1 MWILLHSFNTFCF
14 IYVAITAYN
23 DFTTNPLVTTL
34 HDTIYPIKEIPFPA
48 VSLCSNNRIS
58 KRAAVEFANEL

>member
-1 MWILLHSFNTFCF
+1 MWMSLHIFNAFCF

-34 HDTIYPIKEIPFPA
+34 HDTVYPIKNIPFPA
-48 VSLCSNNRIS
+48 VTVCPNNRIS
-58 KRAAVEFANEL
+58 KKAAIQFAEEL